1 MPPDQTKPPESSGV
15 PELPRFADR
24 LPDLLEAL
32 RQGAASLD
40 ASPAKQSYIPY
51 FEDMYAV
58 AHGLK
63 GVLQILSCPPEAAV
77 AITALSETLVS
88 ALSGDYICRKNK
100 EAGAL
105 LTQFA
110 SLLDQPDLNALRAA
124 DLMKPLEALQNLY
137 ETDIPHEERLKEIP
151 SHLFYVNE
159 FVSKKARETNLL
171 GLHHAVVEDEIL
183 LDEIPLWRTQLEEA
197 LSSPEFGRGLVVNFL
212 PFLSSEGSRKLKVW
226 AWVAAATHSRAAL
239 KQRVKEVMPKVLL
252 TKL

>member
-15 PELPRFADR
+15 PDLPRFADR
-24 LPDLLEAL
+24 LPDLLDAL

-40 ASPAKQSYIPY
+40 ASPAKQSYIPF

-58 AHGLK
+58 AHSLK
-63 GVLQILSCPPEAAV
+63 GVLQILACPAEV
-77 AITALSETLVS
+77 AIAITTLSETLVA
-88 ALSGDYICRKNK
+88 ALAGNYICRKNK

-105 LTQFA
+105 LAEFA
-110 SLLDQPDLNALRAA
+110 GLLDQPDLTVLKSA
-124 DLMKPLEALQNLY
+124 DLVKPLEALKALY
-137 ETDIPHEERLKEIP
+137 QEDIPHEERLKEIP

-171 GLHHAVVEDEIL
+171 GLHHAVVEIL

-197 LSSPEFGRGLVVNFL
+197 LSSEEFGRGLVVNFL
-212 PFLSSEGSRKLKVW
+212 PFLSPEGSRKLKVW
-226 AWVAAATHSRAAL
+226 AWISAATHSRAAL